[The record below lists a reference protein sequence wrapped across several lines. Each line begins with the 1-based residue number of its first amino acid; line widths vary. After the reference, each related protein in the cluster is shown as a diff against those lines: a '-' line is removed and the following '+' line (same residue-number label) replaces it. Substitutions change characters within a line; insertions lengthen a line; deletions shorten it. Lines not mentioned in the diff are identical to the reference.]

1 MVTPVDRE
9 RFTVVVEAVDGAVVP
24 ALAAEFGHD
33 PARAPRS
40 GG

>member
-9 RFTVVVEAVDGAVVP
+9 RFTVAVEAVYGAVVL
-24 ALAAEFGHD
+24 ALAAEFDHD

>member
-9 RFTVVVEAVDGAVVP
+9 RFTVAVEAADGAVVLAP
-24 ALAAEFGHD
+24 AAELGHD